1 MEVTADDY
9 RAFYGEIAEE
19 DFSSALPVAE
29 AEVRDLAGFNRPRTP
44 LQEDA
49 WKRAVCAVVRAD
61 RSYGFS
67 HGTGDGLAGF
77 TIGKFSATAGGSG
90 ASSWKSD
97 VQAAARRELVG
108 SGLLYAGLA

>member
-1 MEVTADDY
+1 MEVTAD
-9 RAFYGEIAEE
+9 
-19 DFSSALPVAE
+19 
-29 AEVRDLAGFNRPRTP
+29 
-44 LQEDA
+44 
-49 WKRAVCAVVRAD
+49 
-61 RSYGFS
+61 
-67 HGTGDGLAGF
+67 DGLAGF